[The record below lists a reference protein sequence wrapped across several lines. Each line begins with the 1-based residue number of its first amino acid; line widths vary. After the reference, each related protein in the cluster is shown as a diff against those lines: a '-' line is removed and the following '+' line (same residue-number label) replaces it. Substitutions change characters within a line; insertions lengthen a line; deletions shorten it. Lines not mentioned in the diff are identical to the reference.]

1 MTRNEKIALGCGIAS
16 VIGILV
22 LIGVCVVAFFVW
34 RDQRP
39 VTRSVRNYNFNSN
52 SNSNRNS
59 NSGPDGPTASSN
71 MTEDERHR
79 LFQAASTTGDSE
91 ILSDVG
97 KKLGLMEPDGTP
109 NSNYWK
115 FTAKHMAW
123 AIRDSEFLSS
133 INTPEK
139 ARAYVDAHMND

>member
-1 MTRNEKIALGCGIAS
+1 MTRNQKIALGCGIAS
-16 VIGILV
+16 VLGILV

-52 SNSNRNS
+52 FNSNRNS
-59 NSGPDGPTASSN
+59 NSAPDNPTSSSN

-79 LFQAASTTGDSE
+79 LFQAGSTTGDPE
-91 ILSDVG
+91 IITNVG
-97 KKLGLMEPDGTP
+97 KKLGLMDADGAP

-115 FTAKHMAW
+115 FTAKHMTW
-123 AIRDSEFLSS
+123 AIRDSEFLDS
-133 INTPEK
+133 ISTPEK
-139 ARAYVDAHMND
+139 ARAYVDEHMND